1 MRDNLWAYVY
11 NGATLFRS
19 NVMRCVGDT
28 VEDYVVWQVDYRN
41 RIIYLTKV

>member
-11 NGATLFRS
+11 NGETLFRS

-28 VEDYVVWQVDYRN
+28 VEDYIVWQVDYRN
-41 RIIYLTKV
+41 RIIYLAKV

>member
-1 MRDNLWAYVY
+1 MRYNLWAYVY
-11 NGATLFRS
+11 NGVTLFRS

-41 RIIYLTKV
+41 RIISLTKV